1 MRKMKKTFAVL
12 LASVLML
19 AAFTVCAFAEG
30 AAVTGITVTTPPART
45 VYYVGGDDYGTNIF
59 CDGAGMVVTVSYD
72 DGTTA
77 TVNGDDAYVDIT
89 VFDYTVGENDATVTY
104 FDVASGTEFTTTT
117 KVTVME
123 NPIASVE
130 ITKMPAK
137 TEYDLEKDV
146 LTRENFTIEKLY
158 ETDPAGF
165 EAMLAEV
172 GISYEEFVQNV
183 TKEQVA
189 ELANTLFADR
199 DAILMIDPTGMEITV
214 TYTDGATEVV
224 SSDTDCITHLG
235 VAYPIFVDQRANTVT
250 EGKNTLYVSV
260 MGKTADFDVTV
271 TRAATADNTQEE
283 NKPAPAEKD
292 EIYNPDIPK
301 TGMGDSVTFAAV
313 LMLAATSGSALLIRR
328 KVEE

>member
-1 MRKMKKTFAVL
+1 MKKMKKTLAVL
-12 LASVLML
+12 LACVLML

-45 VYYVGGDDYGTNIF
+45 VYYVGGDDYGADIF
-59 CDGAGMVVTVSYD
+59 CDGTGMVVTVSYD

-89 VFDYTVGENDATVTY
+89 VYDYTVGENDATVTY
-104 FDVASGTEFTTTT
+104 YDAESGNAFTATT

-137 TEYDLEKDV
+137 TEYDMEKDV
-146 LTRENFTIEKLY
+146 LTKENFTLEKLY
-158 ETDPAGF
+158 AADPEGF

-172 GISYEEFVQNV
+172 GLSYEEFVQNV
-183 TKEQVA
+183 TEEQVA
-189 ELANTLFADR
+189 EIADAMFADC
-199 DAILMIDPTGMEITV
+199 DALLMVDSTGMEITV

-224 SSDTDCITHLG
+224 SSDTNYITHLG
-235 VAYPIFVDQRANTVT
+235 VEYPIYVGQSANTVT
-250 EGKNTLYVSV
+250 EGKNTMYVSV

-271 TRAATADNTQEE
+271 TRAASADNTQEE
-283 NKPAPAEKD
+283 SKPAPAEKD
-292 EIYNPDIPK
+292 DIKNPDIPK
-301 TGMGDSVTFAAV
+301 TGMGDSVMLAAV

>member
-1 MRKMKKTFAVL
+1 MKKMKKTFAVL
-12 LASVLML
+12 LACTLLL

-45 VYYVGGDDYGTNIF
+45 VYYVGGDDYGADIF

-77 TVNGDDAYVDIT
+77 TVNGNDAYVDIT
-89 VFDYTVGENDATVTY
+89 VYDYTVGENDATVTY
-104 FDVASGTEFTTTT
+104 YDAASGNTFTAAT

-137 TEYDLEKDV
+137 TEYDMEKDV
-146 LTRENFTIEKLY
+146 LTRENFTLEKLY
-158 ETDPAGF
+158 AADPAGF

-172 GISYEEFVQNV
+172 GLSYEEFVQNV
-183 TKEQVA
+183 TEEQVA
-189 ELANTLFADR
+189 EIADAMFADR

-250 EGKNTLYVSV
+250 EGKNTLFVSV

-271 TRAATADNTQEE
+271 TRAASADNTQEE
-283 NKPAPAEKD
+283 SKPAPAEKD
-292 EIYNPDIPK
+292 DIKNPDIPK
-301 TGMGDSVTFAAV
+301 TGMGDSVTLAAV
-313 LMLAATSGSALLIRR
+313 LMLAATSGSALLLRR